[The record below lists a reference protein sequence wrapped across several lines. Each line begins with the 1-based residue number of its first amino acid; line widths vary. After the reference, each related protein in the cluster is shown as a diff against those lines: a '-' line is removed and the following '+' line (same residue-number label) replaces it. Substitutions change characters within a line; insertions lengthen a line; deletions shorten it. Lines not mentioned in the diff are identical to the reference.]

1 MFTFPTPGPAGT
13 SFQAHFYTWAQLSEL
28 CSTRLTGFWGR
39 PTPVQAIGEPNLDS
53 RGLKFLESSISHK
66 DLETIFTALQADDYD
81 RDTNHFHNGCFAGTI
96 RGKYL

>member
-28 CSTRLTGFWGR
+28 CSTRLTG
-39 PTPVQAIGEPNLDS
+39 
-53 RGLKFLESSISHK
+53 LKCLESSISHK

-81 RDTNHFHNGCFAGTI
+81 RDTSGDGRISKFE
-96 RGKYL
+96 